1 MKKSVSSLFFFH
13 LSKMQISDNE
23 ITIGN
28 EILNTNTMTVT
39 TIDDPSKEL
48 IPSISLQGMID
59 YDSTLYIKSIPY
71 NLNITIKNGK
81 DELYSSGYRD
91 GFNFNH
97 KMLNPNTTI
106 EFELDG
112 KTHMCLFESLLA
124 NDIYPIH
131 LQQDKDRQQFLFD
144 VRNCYM
150 PVVLELYYNFSWY
163 RKPDRKTKL
172 AKVKIRTGLLE
183 ELNDILFIPGPL
195 LEEILRYN
203 HITFIVSSVRPD
215 FFKSQQEVYQV
226 KSTKKNRCK
235 FYDEFLKL
243 WNIFLN
249 QAPLPDKLNF
259 YILFEKWN
267 LKIPF
272 RRIGSLKKSV

>member
-1 MKKSVSSLFFFH
+1 
-13 LSKMQISDNE
+13 
-23 ITIGN
+23 
-28 EILNTNTMTVT
+28 
-39 TIDDPSKEL
+39 
-48 IPSISLQGMID
+48 
-59 YDSTLYIKSIPY
+59 
-71 NLNITIKNGK
+71 
-81 DELYSSGYRD
+81 
-91 GFNFNH
+91 
-97 KMLNPNTTI
+97 MLNPNTTI

-112 KTHMCLFESLLA
+112 KTTMCLFESLLA

-150 PVVLELYYNFSWY
+150 PVVLQLYYSFSPY
-163 RKPDRKTKL
+163 ENGIL
-172 AKVKIRTGLLE
+172 EAKIRTGLLE
-183 ELNDILFIPGPL
+183 ELKDILFIPVPL

-259 YILFEKWN
+259 YMLFEKWN